1 MGQTKATDGAIT
13 QVWRLIDV
21 GNTHIKTASTTDGAV
36 GEVRLLPTTV
46 RPDQDEVKFESNA
59 KLAAVACVNPAA
71 LRTATQLA
79 EACGADVRVV
89 LKSDG
94 SIFQSSLVT
103 TDVKTPETT
112 GVDRVLACLGGISI
126 APGRNVIVVDC
137 GTATTVNVMTSDRCF
152 RGGMIF
158 PGRRMLAAS
167 LHKGT
172 AALPEVVPVDSG
184 ISVGKSTWEALG
196 SGVAAALLGGID
208 RAVRTA
214 LDEFPDA
221 SVFITGGDAAF
232 VGQAFPS
239 FQRKDWLT
247 LLGLHWYAVHV
258 SAVP

>member
-1 MGQTKATDGAIT
+1 MGQTKATDGAVK

-21 GNTHIKTASTTDGAV
+21 GNTHIKTASTTDGTV
-36 GEVRLLPTTV
+36 GEVRLLPTTA
-46 RPDQDEVKFESNA
+46 RPDQHDVKFELDA
-59 KLAAVACVNPAA
+59 KLAAIACVNPAA
-71 LRTATQLA
+71 LATAIQLA
-79 EACGADVRVV
+79 EAGGTDVRVL

-94 SIFQSSLVT
+94 TIFQSGLVT

-112 GVDRVLACLGGISI
+112 GVDRVLACLGAISV
-126 APGRNVIVVDC
+126 APDRNVIVVDC
-137 GTATTVNVMTSDRCF
+137 GTATTVNVMTADRCF

-158 PGRRMLAAS
+158 PGQRMLAAS

-172 AALPEVVPVDSG
+172 AALPEVVPVDPH
-184 ISVGKSTWEALG
+184 ISVGKSTREALE

-221 SVFITGGDAAF
+221 SVFITGGDAEF
-232 VGQAFPS
+232 VGRAFPR

-247 LLGLHWYAVHV
+247 LLGLHWYAVHA
-258 SAVP
+258 SAGP